1 MSKFKVG
8 DNIIKVVGR
17 IGAPKGFKSIV
28 EPCGMYKDE
37 HERVRPIFY
46 SQWELDIPK
55 WTIYNNTL
63 PWLSLSNK
71 QKGKILLAH
80 NEGLQIKKVNMKY
93 DTRLFKNRD
102 AVYQVINTV
111 KPEPTMAELFKGDW
125 YDCLANGGNKYE
137 QMIAKGWVKK

>member
-1 MSKFKVG
+1 M
-8 DNIIKVVGR
+8 NNT
-17 IGAPKGFKSIV
+17 
-28 EPCGMYKDE
+28 
-37 HERVRPIFY
+37 
-46 SQWELDIPK
+46 K

-111 KPEPTMAELFKGDW
+111 KPEPTMEELFMIDIMGCTWND
-125 YDCLANGGNKYE
+125 LASTI
-137 QMIAKGWVKK
+137 IAKGWVKK